1 MGEVYLEG
9 IGYLQSPYPIWW
21 GIDLN
26 VFWWSLLLY
35 RTLVRQCVSFAPE
48 KFTRGCNIKARPFR
62 ERISCFS
69 RVGAAQVS
77 RHTYLST
84 FLFCATLYKT
94 LLLHLI
100 DIIREILWILQSSLY
115 YEFIIFPV
123 TRAFK
128 LQSSR
133 IEFVNYRF
141 LFRVIP
147 KIVYR
152 LSFYL
157 STNVNST

>member
-77 RHTYLST
+77 RHTYFST
-84 FLFCATLYKT
+84 FLFYATLYKT

-115 YEFIIFPV
+115 YEFTIFLA
-123 TRAFK
+123 RGFK
-128 LQSSR
+128 LKSSR

-141 LFRVIP
+141 QCVIP

-157 STNVNST
+157 STHANST